1 MALTGKQT
9 RHLRAL
15 GHHLDPVVQIGKNG
29 LTDAV
34 IAQLE
39 GAISDHELIKVKLL
53 PECPIDRSE
62 AGEAAARAIGADLVQ
77 TLGRTLLLWKRN
89 PKAAKIELPK
99 VKKTKEGAPSKA

>member
-29 LTDAV
+29 ITDAV

-53 PECPIDRSE
+53 PECPIDRAA
-62 AGEAAARAIGADLVQ
+62 AGEAVAKAIGADLVQ

-99 VKKTKEGAPSKA
+99 AKKARTPLS